1 MRPKAETMASTDQRK
16 LLMARL
22 PSCKVCY
29 PNSTSRKQARD
40 EVTSRAW
47 RARPPPRPRK
57 AANILEATQQPPPGP
72 RATVRAEEPAPQRA
86 GGAPGGKEEG
96 PGGRGGARKHVSNR
110 R

>member
-29 PNSTSRKQARD
+29 PHSTSRKQARD
-40 EVTSRAW
+40 EVTSRDW

-72 RATVRAEEPAPQRA
+72 RATVRAAETRARAA
-86 GGAPGGKEEG
+86 GGGAGRKRRGTG
-96 PGGRGGARKHVSNR
+96 P
-110 R
+110 